1 MGVICYEDLDVYKK
15 GFAAVKT
22 VYAWCKKLPSEERF
36 GLISQLQ
43 RAAASVPANVA
54 EGFIRR
60 MPRDKARFYSIAE
73 GSAEE
78 VSVFIRIAMT
88 VGYAPP
94 PEGLFA
100 SVKDLAKMLRRL
112 TDVTLAGIEGR

>member
-1 MGVICYEDLDVYKK
+1 VSCYEDLDVYKK
-15 GFAAVKT
+15 SMAAVKA
-22 VYAWCKKLPSEERF
+22 VYDGCKKLPPEERY
-36 GLISQLQ
+36 GLTGLELQ

-60 MPRDKARFYSIAE
+60 MPRDKARFYNVAE

-78 VSVFIRIAMT
+78 VSVLIRIAT
-88 VGYAPP
+88 TGGYAPP
-94 PEGLFA
+94 PAGLFP

-112 TDVTLAGIEGR
+112 TDVTLARIGGR